1 MTKRLLPVL
10 IVAVALLVPSL
21 AFAGANSFAVAKTA
35 TQNGNVI
42 VKVVMNN
49 AQPLAAIDA
58 PLRWSEGA
66 TLVNV
71 DFNGSDVEYADFKAA
86 NIKLDS
92 RTVVL
97 GILFQ
102 FGPEKKPEL
111 KAGENVL
118 CKLEFRIDD
127 PNLTEIKIEAI
138 EMKDPNHNLTYIY
151 HDNGVVR
158 GLTPEFSN
166 VTVSLLASEL
176 PTVYR
181 LGQNFPNPFNPSTNI
196 EFDLPKAGHV
206 VMNVYN
212 VLGQKVATPVDKHM
226 EAGSHTVV
234 YDGRNVASG
243 VYFYSIES
251 NEFSKTK
258 KMMLVK

>member
-10 IVAVALLVPSL
+10 VVALALLVPSL

-35 TQNGNVI
+35 SPNGNVF

-86 NIKLDS
+86 NINLED
-92 RTVVL
+92 RTVVM

-111 KAGENVL
+111 QAGENVL
-118 CKLEFRIDD
+118 CKLEFRIDN
-127 PNLTEIKIEAI
+127 PNLAELKIEAI
-138 EMKDPNHNLTYIY
+138 EMKDPNHSLTYIY
-151 HDNGVVR
+151 HDNGTVS
-158 GLTPEFSN
+158 GLNPEFSN
-166 VTVSLLASEL
+166 VTVSLLNSEL
-176 PTVYR
+176 PKAYS
-181 LGQNFPNPFNPSTNI
+181 LGQNFPNPFNPTTTI
-196 EFDLPKAGHV
+196 ELALPKAGHV
-206 VMNVYN
+206 VMHVYN

-226 EAGSHTVV
+226 EAGVHEIVV
-234 YDGRNVASG
+234 DGSELASG
-243 VYFYSIES
+243 VYFVNATAEG
-251 NEFSKTK
+251 FSATK
-258 KMMLVK
+258 KMMLLK